1 MMNHSPRRLL
11 CIDSKHRVVRRYQDK
26 KCAEVTTIAGGAVS
40 DAFLREL
47 EAFRM
52 YGFSGIANKP
62 EPRSA

>member
-11 CIDSKHRVVRRYQDK
+11 CIDCKQRIVRRYRDK

-52 YGFSGIANKP
+52 YGFSGIPHNP
-62 EPRSA
+62 EPQTA

>member
-11 CIDSKHRVVRRYQDK
+11 CIDCRHRVVRRYQDK
-26 KCAEVTTIAGGAVS
+26 KNAEATTIDGGAVT

-52 YGFSGIANKP
+52 YGFSGIPYAP
-62 EPRSA
+62 GPQTA